1 MHRKLPWRN
10 PRDVGA
16 SVGPVIVPLATATV
30 GTTTR
35 DLLRRTTK
43 RSNTAAAYLVYT
55 YLALALC
62 ACSMSFRFVRN
73 VLSEQD
79 VKQTGVALPYFNLA
93 FNLHLNV
100 KTTKH
105 PRVETNLPSGVTSN
119 GRRPIVRYDRAG
131 NFTIVLERS
140 HALPHAVPEQRQI
153 PPAFSED
160 WEYHFR
166 QRTNTT
172 TTAYGGL
179 SARRAKDYNWNHNY
193 SSDYRTLYLANPS
206 ILPLH
211 NTAPKSGHDKS
222 SDNHFLDP
230 DWLSPQDLH
239 DLTGGDPKVRYVAT
253 FRAYTGCNCFGAD
266 PLRRLWKAGELLTY
280 LGLALLDE
288 NLDVVEDVLIDLNA
302 GPGYG
307 RYWLQVVGDCRIFL
321 LRGGLYLLCNE
332 KMFRINI
339 RRKIKS
345 DNINRH
351 NHATGQDV
359 SRLPYVYPNIY
370 GGNLEVTLLFSR
382 HRWAGKNIGG
392 KNWNIFRAP
401 STSNSSTGPYDYFLQ
416 VYPLQPHWY
425 HRLNVPEASAMEL
438 PSQLYREEEDYQWYA
453 DASHPLPKPSF
464 DTPDSE
470 RLLTVCRDNG
480 NNCSIVPFW
489 GDEDRGSA
497 CCVSMQLP
505 NVHDGDNTVLVGI
518 THSKFTKEHLGWA
531 RYGDEEHHKINQYV
545 SRFVA
550 YESRFPF
557 RVVARSGWF
566 CLGFANPNTDG
577 NINTANT
584 LAGRN
589 TQYRLEIFN
598 ETYHCP
604 FIHFVT
610 SFAEVV
616 GDASKVIIGYGV
628 NDCHPRMIVVE
639 KSEIIERL
647 LG

>member
-1 MHRKLPWRN
+1 
-10 PRDVGA
+10 
-16 SVGPVIVPLATATV
+16 
-30 GTTTR
+30 
-35 DLLRRTTK
+35 
-43 RSNTAAAYLVYT
+43 
-55 YLALALC
+55 
-62 ACSMSFRFVRN
+62 MSFRFVSS
-73 VLSEQD
+73 VLSEQG
-79 VKQTGVALPYFNLA
+79 VKAGDALQYFNTA
-93 FNLHLNV
+93 FNLHLGV
-100 KTTKH
+100 QTTNH
-105 PRVETNLPSGVTSN
+105 PSLETNLPSEVSFHR
-119 GRRPIVRYDRAG
+119 RRPVVRYDQAG
-131 NFTIVLERS
+131 NFTIVLARS

-153 PPAFSED
+153 PPEFSED
-160 WEYHFR
+160 WEYQFR

-179 SARRAKDYNWNHNY
+179 PPRRAKDYNWKHNY
-193 SSDYRTLYLANPS
+193 SSDYRTLYLSNPS
-206 ILPLH
+206 VLPLH
-211 NTAPKSGHDKS
+211 NTVFKNARDNDSG
-222 SDNHFLDP
+222 NHLLDP

-239 DLTGGDPKVRYVAT
+239 DLTGGDPKVRYVST

-280 LGLALLDE
+280 LGVALLDE
-288 NLDVVEDVLIDLNA
+288 NLDIVEDVLIDLNA

-307 RYWLQVVGDCRIFL
+307 KYWLQIVGDCRLFL

-339 RRKIKS
+339 RRKTKN
-345 DNINRH
+345 DNSNSH
-351 NHATGQDV
+351 NHATGQDT

-370 GGNLEVTLLFSR
+370 GANLEVTLLFTR

-401 STSNSSTGPYDYFLQ
+401 STSNNSTGPYDYFLQ

-425 HRLNVPEASAMEL
+425 HRLNVPEASAMAL
-438 PSQLYREEEDYQWYA
+438 PVQLYRDEEDYQWNA
-453 DASHPLPKPSF
+453 DASHPLPKPAF
-464 DTPDSE
+464 DTPDAE
-470 RLLTVCRDNG
+470 RSLTVCHDKNG
-480 NNCSIVPFW
+480 TNCTIVPFW

-497 CCVSMQLP
+497 CCVSMQLS
-505 NVHDGDNTVLVGI
+505 NGNNTVLVGI
-518 THSKFTKEHLGWA
+518 THSKFTKEHPGWA
-531 RYGDEEHHKINQYV
+531 RYGDQEQHKINQYV

-566 CLGFANPNTDG
+566 CLGFADLDTEGNSNTS
-577 NINTANT
+577 NT

-589 TQYRLEIFN
+589 TQHRLEMFN

-616 GDASKVIIGYGV
+616 GDASKVIIGYGI
-628 NDCHPRMIVVE
+628 NDCHPRMIMVE
-639 KSEIIERL
+639 KSEIIQRL
-647 LG
+647 LGSTS